1 MPVDAPLYPVSLL
14 VAGRHCLVVGGGAV
28 AARKVGGLLD
38 AGAVVHVVARRVGPE
53 VRALGASWEER
64 DFAAEDLG
72 GARLAF
78 AATDDPAVNAAVL
91 AAGEAAGVWVNAADD
106 PANCSFTLPA
116 VVRRGPVTVAV
127 STAGHSPA
135 LAGWLARQVADRL
148 GPEHEVLAEL
158 LSQQRE
164 EVRAA
169 GRSTEGLD
177 WQSALNSDMLDLIR
191 AGKVQQAKERLEACL
206 SSSSV

>member
-127 STAGHSPA
+127 STGGHSPA